1 MLTRE
6 EILKA
11 KDLKTK
17 VVKVPEWNGE
27 VTIQALSL
35 KDFADIERAAKGID
49 GKLDTLKLAIA
60 TFIAGVI
67 EPKFERADIEELQYR
82 NVNSMTDIVTEINKL
97 SGKMIDQKNDLKA
110 TGVEGTK

>member
-17 VVKVPEWNGE
+17 VVKVPEWGGD

-35 KDFADIERAAKGID
+35 KDFADIETAAKGID
-49 GKLDTLKLAIA
+49 GKLDTLKLGIA

-67 EPKFERADIEELQYR
+67 EPKFVRADIAELQNR
-82 NVNSMTDIVTEINKL
+82 SVNAMTDVITEINKL
-97 SGKMIDQKNDLKA
+97 SGKMIDQKNVSTA
-110 TGVEGTK
+110 TAVEGTK

>member
-17 VVKVPEWNGE
+17 VLKVQEWGGE
-27 VTIQALSL
+27 ITIQALSL
-35 KDFADIERAAKGID
+35 KDFADIEIAAKGID

-67 EPKFERADIEELQYR
+67 EPKFERADIEELQKR
-82 NVNSMTDIVTEINKL
+82 NVNAMTDIVTEINKL
-97 SGKMIDQKNDLKA
+97 SGKMIDQKNVSTA
-110 TGVEGTK
+110 TAVEGTK